1 MTLPDRIDTILTDD
15 NFEIFSATV
24 DGAPVAVQ
32 VFTTPLDDADAAAFR
47 RDIQGMAW
55 ITDPPFSLFRTGGV
69 TDDGRAFVVRD
80 QAPAPLLSSLSS
92 LSDARQPLDILA
104 GVIDSLA
111 HAPAGRFLG
120 QGLRADAIATPAYLL
135 ASGPVPP
142 GVPRT
147 DPVEAFR
154 AIVTELTGQDA
165 PEADTAR
172 GVLDGLRA
180 PEPGPVPQPVAAV
193 APQPVSETREFRP
206 GEQQAPAEP
215 PQQYFPPQQP
225 AGKKKRTGMIAAS
238 IAVIALLIVGGVF
251 AASRFLP
258 AWNDEEQQIVDAFPD
273 MTGMRSGLP
282 GFNGLTCQSR
292 EPDEGQLAK
301 ITCSD
306 SELGVNIMS
315 WPDAATRDANVPA
328 GETVE
333 IGNDACTVTS
343 TELTDQSTPS
353 YVLAPNDAR
362 TERFSLL
369 VWGPDAEQ
377 QRLALPVC

>member
-1 MTLPDRIDTILTDD
+1 MTLPDRIDTILNDEH
-15 NFEIFSATV
+15 FEIFSATV
-24 DGAPVAVQ
+24 DGTPVTVQ
-32 VFTTPLDDADAAAFR
+32 VFHSPLDDADAAAFR

-55 ITDPPFSLFRTGGV
+55 ITDPPFSLFRTGGI

-92 LSDARQPLDILA
+92 LDDARQPLTILA

-111 HAPAGRFLG
+111 SAPAGRFLG
-120 QGLRADAIATPAYLL
+120 HGLRADAIAAPAYLL

-142 GVPRT
+142 GLPRT

-154 AIVTELTGQDA
+154 DIVTQLSGQDA
-165 PEADTAR
+165 PAADTAR

-180 PEPGPVPQPVAAV
+180 PEPTPEPTPEPSPVQ
-193 APQPVSETREFRP
+193 ETREFRP
-206 GEQQAPAEP
+206 GEQQAPAQP

-225 AGKKKRTGMIAAS
+225 ARKKKRTGAIVAS
-238 IAVIALLIVGGVF
+238 IAIVGLLIGGGVF
-251 AASRFLP
+251 AASYFLP
-258 AWNDEEQQIVDAFPD
+258 AWNDAEQEIVDAFPD

-282 GFNGLTCQSR
+282 GHNGLTCQSR
-292 EPDEGQLAK
+292 DTDEGQLAK

-306 SELGVNIMS
+306 SELGVSIMS
-315 WPDAATRDANVPA
+315 WPDAATRDASVPA

-333 IGNDACTVTS
+333 IANDSCTLIS
-343 TELTDQSTPS
+343 TELADQENPS
-353 YVLAPNDAR
+353 YILAPTDAR